1 MVVEEV
7 NPQAQKVDLF
17 HYHVLPFTTK
27 KPVVFRDLTPI
38 TLDKTNTKIL
48 RSVTPKREYQERMGE
63 RLGLDIR
70 FEVETEC
77 ELYDRKTLLD
87 TIQNYR
93 FNPFIAVA
101 FMGTETALRADR
113 SPTARYHQYTL
124 VHSPQTST
132 TKQLK
137 ADIKVSAAVK
147 EHIHIVKHIASQ
159 SSKKSKQ
166 EQKLTASIQKLS
178 SENVYAA
185 NALVEV
191 SLLGDS
197 PKTYEY
203 SLTAA
208 KGNSMQEHKWDLHLE
223 SETEPRMVCVSGN
236 VKLPV
241 GGEAQQKFIYKNVI
255 GFGSN
260 CKEYFINVDGST
272 LTRKVAVGEEKKMEA
287 TALDQGEL
295 KITTSPRLPTVVY
308 SQARLL
314 DSSLKGLLFKYISG
328 LPTIH
333 HNAESSTL
341 IKLDFT
347 LYRNI
352 RIPSWARH
360 LLPIS
365 TSRLMIEHSFK
376 SIIGSPS
383 ISGYKI
389 KKGTT
394 PNLVGVNHR
403 GVKPVQQKLMKH
415 AILIQAGKTCF
426 SKGLVAECANNAVVR
441 ETRQQQEVEFTCL
454 DSGRRDIQDLVRK
467 AMEGT
472 KINRLN
478 NMKTSFVRP
487 VLVPTECGVDY

>member
-17 HYHVLPFTTK
+17 HYHVLPITTK

-48 RSVTPKREYQERMGE
+48 GSVTPKREYQERLGE
-63 RLGLDIR
+63 RLGLDIK

-101 FMGTETALRADR
+101 FMGTETALRADG

-124 VHSPQTST
+124 VHSPQASS

-137 ADIKVSAAVK
+137 ADIKVSAAIK
-147 EHIHIVKHIASQ
+147 ENSHIVKHIASQ

-178 SENVYAA
+178 SENIYAA

-191 SLLGDS
+191 SLVGDS

-208 KGNSMQEHKWDLHLE
+208 TGHSMQEHKWDLHLE
-223 SETEPRMVCVSGN
+223 SEIEPRMICVSGN
-236 VKLPV
+236 MKLPV
-241 GGEAQQKFIYKNVI
+241 GGGAQQKFTYKNFI

-272 LTRKVAVGEEKKMEA
+272 LTRKVAVSEEKRMEA
-287 TALDQGEL
+287 TALDQVEL

-333 HNAESSTL
+333 HNAESSIL
-341 IKLDFT
+341 IKLDFQQRQNSVSMRVSSPLDST

-365 TSRLMIEHSFK
+365 TSRSMIEHSFK

-383 ISGYKI
+383 ISGYSI

-394 PNLVGVNHR
+394 PNLVGVTHG
-403 GVKPVQQKLMKH
+403 GVRPVQQKLRKH
-415 AILIQAGKTCF
+415 GQYAEDRIQVDFLPRDRESKPVSGKGCLRC
-426 SKGLVAECANNAVVR
+426 GYAV
-441 ETRQQQEVEFTCL
+441 F
-454 DSGRRDIQDLVRK
+454 
-467 AMEGT
+467 
-472 KINRLN
+472 
-478 NMKTSFVRP
+478 
-487 VLVPTECGVDY
+487 

>member
-63 RLGLDIR
+63 RLGLDIK

-93 FNPFIAVA
+93 FNPLIAVA
-101 FMGTETALRADR
+101 FMGTETALRADG
-113 SPTARYHQYTL
+113 SPTARYHKYTL
-124 VHSPQTST
+124 VHSPQASST
-132 TKQLK
+132 KELK
-137 ADIKVSAAVK
+137 ADIKVSAAIK
-147 EHIHIVKHIASQ
+147 ENSHIVKHIASQ

-178 SENVYAA
+178 SENIYAA

-191 SLLGDS
+191 SLVGDS

-208 KGNSMQEHKWDLHLE
+208 TGHSMQEHKWDLHLE
-223 SETEPRMVCVSGN
+223 SETEPRMICVSGN
-236 VKLPV
+236 MKLPV
-241 GGEAQQKFIYKNVI
+241 GGGAQQKFTYKNFI

-272 LTRKVAVGEEKKMEA
+272 LTRKVAVSEEKRMEA
-287 TALDQGEL
+287 TALDQVEL

-314 DSSLKGLLFKYISG
+314 DS
-328 LPTIH
+328 
-333 HNAESSTL
+333 
-341 IKLDFT
+341 T

-383 ISGYKI
+383 ISGYSI

-426 SKGLVAECANNAVVR
+426 SKGLVAECAHNAVVR
-441 ETRQQQEVEFTCL
+441 ETRQQEVEFTCL
-454 DSGRRDIQDLVRK
+454 DSRSRDIQDLVRK

-472 KINRLN
+472 KINRLS
-478 NMKTSFVRP
+478 NMRKSFVAP